1 MAPKA
6 KKSDG
11 GGKSK
16 VQEEEREE
24 PLQAVV
30 RKSPIP
36 LLKMVYTDRS

>member
-11 GGKSK
+11 GSRSK
-16 VQEEEREE
+16 AQEEEREE

-30 RKSPIP
+30 CKPPSPVPRI
-36 LLKMVYTDRS
+36 VYAKKT